1 LIRQN
6 TYAEWC
12 ILFMVP
18 VLITPVNENSMT
30 QNVVIL
36 SQADKCGRGRPKRKY
51 VTAEFLGDNDILKIN
66 QEKN

>member
-1 LIRQN
+1 
-6 TYAEWC
+6 
-12 ILFMVP
+12 MVP